1 MSDRTRNRIGLGL
14 LLVGYLAAVVWVY
27 TRSGPLPDK
36 RPVTLRFAHWQIEAG
51 PPDGIAAVIKRY
63 EELNPR
69 VRIEQQL
76 VPGAVYKQ
84 WLRSN
89 LAGGTGADL
98 IEWGPWLEG
107 VRDVPARHFVPVTEH
122 LKRPNPYNRGT
133 PLADVPWSQTFID
146 GLAGQRIDSPD
157 PGQVYGVTLTEVSL
171 RFFCNQELLRDVTGS
186 DAVPQTFAE
195 LREVF
200 DRLPAYSRRVG
211 RPVMGLA
218 GARDNAQWLLDFLLN
233 GTSMRLNFS
242 LDDSGY
248 LALYNRQLLGAYL
261 NGRWSFSRPEV
272 QAGFALLREVAQHMK
287 PGFLQVTRDEATREF
302 LGGDALFIFAGTW
315 DATSLRRLAPFTV
328 TALRFP
334 QPTLDDPVVGR
345 YLMGRTN
352 DGGGITAMAMHLSK
366 HSRHPAEA
374 LDFLHFVTS
383 VEGMQLFTDHSG
395 WLPSVRDV
403 KIPAEIESFKGRQD
417 GFASA
422 NPYTLIGSNVSM
434 LFARNLHLLLGE
446 RGTTEGFTA
455 ELDRVMPDA
464 VRADLNTELRSTLT
478 TLKSQELRLF
488 AQANLAADPAAG
500 TAPREEW
507 LTLESGQTLSEGF
520 ALEMAANLTATQN
533 RSAE

>member
-1 MSDRTRNRIGLGL
+1 MSDRVRHRIGLML
-14 LLVGYLAAVVWVY
+14 LAAGYLAAVFWVF
-27 TRSGPLPDK
+27 TRSSPLAGD

-51 PPDGIAAVIKRY
+51 PPDGITAVIKRY

-69 VRIEQQL
+69 VRVEQQL
-76 VPGAVYKQ
+76 VPSAVYKQ

-107 VRDVPARHFVPVTEH
+107 VRDVPARHFVPVTEQ
-122 LKRPNPYNRGT
+122 LKQPNPYNRGT
-133 PLADVPWSQTFID
+133 PLADVPWAQTFID

-157 PGQVYGVTLTEVSL
+157 PGQVYGITLTEVSL

-186 DAVPQTFAE
+186 EAVPRTFAE
-195 LREVF
+195 LRQVF
-200 DRLPAYSRRVG
+200 AQLPAYSQRVG

-218 GARDNAQWLLDFLLN
+218 GARDNTHWLLDFLLA
-233 GTSMRLNFS
+233 GPTMRLNFS
-242 LDDSGY
+242 MDDYGY
-248 LALYNRQLLGAYL
+248 LALYNRQLLAGYL
-261 NGRWSFSRPEV
+261 RGRWNFSRPEV

-315 DATSLRRLAPFTV
+315 DATSLRRLAPFPV

-334 QPTLDDPVVGR
+334 QPTADDPVVGR
-345 YLMGRTN
+345 YLMGPSN
-352 DGGGITAMAMHLSK
+352 DGAGITAMAMHLSR

-374 LDFLHFVTS
+374 LDFLRFLTS

-395 WLPSVRDV
+395 WLPAVREV
-403 KIPAEIESFKGRQD
+403 TIPAEIESFKGRQD

-446 RGTTEGFTA
+446 RGSPAQFTA
-455 ELDRVMPDA
+455 ELDRIMPDA

-478 TLKSQELRLF
+478 TLKGQELRLL
-488 AQANLAADPAAG
+488 ARANLAATAA
-500 TAPREEW
+500 ADARHREEW
-507 LTLESGQTLSEGF
+507 LMLESGQTLSEGF
-520 ALEMAANLTATQN
+520 ALEMASNLTTTAKP
-533 RSAE
+533 

>member
-1 MSDRTRNRIGLGL
+1 MSDRTRNRIGFL
-14 LLVGYLAAVVWVY
+14 LFAAGYLCAVYWVF
-27 TRSGPLPDK
+27 TRSAPLDSG
-36 RPVTLRFAHWQIEAG
+36 RPVILRFAHWQIEAG

-69 VRIEQQL
+69 VRVEQQL

-107 VRDVPARHFVPVTEH
+107 VRDVPARHFVPVTEE

-133 PLADVPWSQTFID
+133 PLERERWEQTFID
-146 GLAGQRIDSPD
+146 GLSGQRIDSPD
-157 PGQVYGVTLTEVSL
+157 PGQVYGITLTEVSL
-171 RFFCNQELLRDVTGS
+171 RFFCNRELLRDITGT

-195 LREVF
+195 LRRIF
-200 DRLPAYSRRVG
+200 DLLPEYSRRVG

-218 GARDNAQWLLDFLLN
+218 GARDNTHWLLDFLLA
-233 GTSMRLNFS
+233 GTTMGLNFQM
-242 LDDSGY
+242 DDYGY
-248 LALYNRQLLGAYL
+248 LALYNRQLLAGYL
-261 NGRWSFSRPEV
+261 HGRWNFRQPEV
-272 QAGFALLREVAQHMK
+272 RAGFELLREVAQHMK
-287 PGFLQVTRDEATREF
+287 PGFMQVTRDEATREF

-328 TALRFP
+328 GALRFP

-345 YLMGRTN
+345 YLIGRSN

-374 LDFLHFVTS
+374 LDFLHFLTS
-383 VEGMQLFTDHSG
+383 VEGMQLFTNASG
-395 WLPSVRDV
+395 WLPSVREV

-434 LFARNLHLLLGE
+434 LFARNIHLLLGE
-446 RGTTEGFTA
+446 RGSVEQFTE
-455 ELDRVMPDA
+455 ELDRIMPEA
-464 VRADLNTELRSTLT
+464 VRSDLQTELRSSLT
-478 TLKSQELRLF
+478 TLKDQEMRMV
-488 AQANLAADPAAG
+488 AHANLAADE
-500 TAPREEW
+500 RSRREW
-507 LTLESGQTLSEGF
+507 LVLEAGQTLSEGF
-520 ALEMAANLTATQN
+520 ALEMARNLATTAPQP
-533 RSAE
+533 